1 MFHEVKGKQVVLQGN
16 VHKKSHEITG
26 GDADEFLD
34 CPLALV
40 CPDFIWQLLQYSV
53 TFIDLVLLL
62 SIFIK
67 FDFAV
72 F

>member
-40 CPDFIWQLLQYSV
+40 CPDFI
-53 TFIDLVLLL
+53 
-62 SIFIK
+62 
-67 FDFAV
+67 
-72 F
+72 